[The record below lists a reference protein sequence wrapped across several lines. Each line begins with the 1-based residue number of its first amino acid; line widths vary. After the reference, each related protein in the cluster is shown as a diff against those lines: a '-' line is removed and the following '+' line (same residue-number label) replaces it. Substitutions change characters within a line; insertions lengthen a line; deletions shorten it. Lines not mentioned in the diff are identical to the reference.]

1 MWCGVRVSDCILDD
15 EVSSV
20 SLMIRLVM
28 ITMRSHIKDA
38 MQELDRDKLK
48 LKQEFMISRPC

>member
-1 MWCGVRVSDCILDD
+1 MSDCILDD

-48 LKQEFMISRPC
+48 LKQGYDIRPC